1 MFKRRFNTAGPC
13 IEGRHYMIEPIGRL
27 PEARG
32 LVEQGAY
39 FVVHAPRQTGKTT
52 TLMALAKK
60 LTADGQLAALYFNGE
75 AAQALGERVG
85 AVEKVVW
92 ESIRQH
98 AADALPPDLQP
109 PADPEDA
116 PESLWLTAQLKAWCR
131 TCPRPVVLFFDE
143 IDSLQGESLRSILRQ
158 FRSGFASRFENFP
171 RSIILCG
178 LRDVRDYKAASGGD
192 PSRLG
197 TSSPFNIKLE
207 SLRIGD
213 FDEVEVNTL
222 LDEHTADT
230 GQVFTPEARTR
241 LFALSQGQPW
251 LTNALA
257 REVVEKMAVTGPIEA
272 EHIDRAKE
280 RLILARATHLDSL
293 VARLNEP
300 RVRRVLEPLI
310 AGTLLGYEL
319 SLDDD
324 LAYLRDIGLIARNLP
339 VRMANPIYREVVV
352 RVLAT
357 QAEANITVPRQQ
369 FVTPAGHLDLDRLLR
384 DFLTFWK
391 RHGEAM
397 GKRETYHEV
406 AAQLVLM
413 AWLQRVVNG
422 GGYVE
427 REYAIGKGAIDLCLR
442 WPLKDGTWQVEGFEL
457 KTRGPHDG
465 DPLEEGLEQLDAYL
479 DQLGLPTGTLALFDR
494 RPDAPPLAQRSS
506 LGEAVTLSG
515 RTVRLLRG

>member
-32 LVEQGAY
+32 LVDQGAY

-75 AAQALGERVG
+75 VAQALGERVG
-85 AVEKVVW
+85 AVEQAVW
-92 ESIRQH
+92 QSIRSH
-98 AADALPPDLQP
+98 AEHGLPPDLRP
-109 PADPEDA
+109 PATFEDA
-116 PESLWLTAQLKAWCR
+116 PEGTWLTAQLEAWCT

-158 FRSGFASRFENFP
+158 FRSGYPNRFGRFP
-171 RSIILCG
+171 RSVILCG

-213 FDEVEVNTL
+213 FDEAEVNTL

-241 LFALSQGQPW
+241 LFAFSQGQPW

-300 RVRRVLEPLI
+300 RVRRVLEPLM
-310 AGTLLGYEL
+310 AGRPI
-319 SLDDD
+319 SLDADLNDD
-324 LAYLRDIGLIARNLP
+324 LLYLRDIGLIAKKAP
-339 VRMANPIYREVVV
+339 VRMANPIYREVAM
-352 RVLAT
+352 RILSDGPG
-357 QAEANITVPRQQ
+357 ENIPILPS

-506 LGEAVTLSG
+506 LGEAVTPSG

>member
-213 FDEVEVNTL
+213 FDEAEVNTL

-300 RVRRVLEPLI
+300 RVRRVLEPLM
-310 AGTLLGYEL
+310 AGRPITLDADLN
-319 SLDDD
+319 DD
-324 LAYLRDIGLIARNLP
+324 LLYLRDIGLIAKRPP
-339 VRMANPIYREVVV
+339 VRMANPIYREVAM
-352 RVLAT
+352 RILSDGPG
-357 QAEANITVPRQQ
+357 ENIPILPS

-384 DFLTFWK
+384 DFLIFWK

-427 REYAIGKGAIDLCLR
+427 REYAIGKGAIDLCVR

-465 DPLEEGLEQLDAYL
+465 DPLEEGLEQLDTYL

-506 LGEAVTLSG
+506 LGEAVTPSG
-515 RTVRLLRG
+515 RKVRLLRG